1 MLTEFL
7 TQSTSLERLRR
18 LADRTLAIKMA
29 EEGADFCELYQFFLT
44 HGHDESG
51 GLRLRAPGL
60 PGRPA
65 SKAARRSPRTS
76 VTWTA
81 CCG

>member
-7 TQSTSLERLRR
+7 TQSISLERMRR

-29 EEGADFCELYQFFLT
+29 EEGADFCQLYQFFLT
-44 HGHDESG
+44 HGHDERRRTTARG
-51 GLRLRAPGL
+51 GCAAAAWSR
-60 PGRPA
+60 
-65 SKAARRSPRTS
+65 AARRSPRTS

-81 CCG
+81 CCA